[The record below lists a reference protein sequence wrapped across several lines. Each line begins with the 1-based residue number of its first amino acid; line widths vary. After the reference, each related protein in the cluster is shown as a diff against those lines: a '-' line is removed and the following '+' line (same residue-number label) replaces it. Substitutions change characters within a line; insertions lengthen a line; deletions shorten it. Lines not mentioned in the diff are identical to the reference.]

1 MKTTGMSK
9 GSVQTSAL
17 NHKLARLLTYF

>member
-1 MKTTGMSK
+1 MKTTGMLCD
-9 GSVQTSAL
+9 SVQTSAL